1 MWTFAARTRSW
12 WRGRASRIA
21 EMWAAHVASAPE
33 GGAAR
38 GRWRAEAEL
47 ALTMLTRNE
56 LARLPVRF
64 VCEAQMMLEET
75 YDVRARMHEV
85 RRRTTGAN
93 LWGGSD

>member
-1 MWTFAARTRSW
+1 
-12 WRGRASRIA
+12 
-21 EMWAAHVASAPE
+21 MWAVHVASAPE
-33 GGAAR
+33 GGTAR

-56 LARLPVRF
+56 LARLLVRF
-64 VCEAQMMLEET
+64 VCETQMMLEET
-75 YDVRARMHEV
+75 YDVREV

>member
-1 MWTFAARTRSW
+1 
-12 WRGRASRIA
+12 
-21 EMWAAHVASAPE
+21 MWAAHVASAPE

-47 ALTMLTRNE
+47 ALTMLTSDE
-56 LARLPVRF
+56 LARLPVR
-64 VCEAQMMLEET
+64 EAQMMLEET